1 MKKIILIIVI
11 PVILFSCKP
20 KKSTE
25 DLKKLFDDYYE
36 GTLKLYPFMATSNG
50 DNRYND
56 QFPIDLS
63 DQYRIEVKEFYTKY
77 LNALEDYDRKSLS
90 INDQTSYDILKYD
103 CEMAIESF
111 KYPDHLMPINQM
123 SGKPLDF
130 PLYGSGEGSQPFKSE
145 KDYDN
150 WLARM
155 DKFPIWCD
163 TAIAKMKEGI
173 ASGWVLPNALSIKIL
188 PQINDII
195 TEDAKKSIFYGPINK
210 MPESFS
216 KESKDKYTAAYT
228 AAIND
233 KINPAYKKLADFL
246 EKEYIPKSRDKSGI
260 SQVPNVK
267 EYYAYLAKYYT
278 TTDLSPDEI
287 FELGKKEVARIRS
300 EMEEVKTKVG
310 FTGDLKAFFTFVNE
324 SPILHPYKKDEEAIE
339 GFRKIHETMKPE
351 LAKQFDLVPKCPF
364 EIRQT
369 EAFRE
374 KSASAEYHQGTP
386 DGSRPGIFYCP
397 VLDPTKYNVF
407 QDEALFLHEAIPGHH
422 YQISLQQENKDL
434 PIFRRFLWYGAYGE
448 GYALYTEGLGKELGL
463 YTDPYQYFGK
473 LSMEMHRALRLV
485 VDVGMHTKGWTR
497 EEAIKYSMENEADS
511 EEGITAEIERYMAW
525 PGQALGYKIGQLKI
539 VELKE
544 EAKKTMGT
552 KYDVKAFHNELLK
565 YGCLPIAVLETKM
578 NEWMGRK

>member
-130 PLYGSGEGSQPFKSE
+130 PLYGSGEGSQPFKTE

-155 DKFPIWCD
+155 NKFPIWCD

-173 ASGWVLPNALSIKIL
+173 ATGWVLPNALSIKIL
-188 PQINDII
+188 PQIKDII

-233 KINPAYKKLADFL
+233 RINPAYKKLADFL

-260 SQVPNVK
+260 SQVPNGK
-267 EYYAYLAKYYT
+267 EYYAYLAKYY
-278 TTDLSPDEI
+278 
-287 FELGKKEVARIRS
+287 
-300 EMEEVKTKVG
+300 
-310 FTGDLKAFFTFVNE
+310 
-324 SPILHPYKKDEEAIE
+324 
-339 GFRKIHETMKPE
+339 
-351 LAKQFDLVPKCPF
+351 
-364 EIRQT
+364 
-369 EAFRE
+369 
-374 KSASAEYHQGTP
+374 
-386 DGSRPGIFYCP
+386 
-397 VLDPTKYNVF
+397 
-407 QDEALFLHEAIPGHH
+407 
-422 YQISLQQENKDL
+422 
-434 PIFRRFLWYGAYGE
+434 
-448 GYALYTEGLGKELGL
+448 
-463 YTDPYQYFGK
+463 
-473 LSMEMHRALRLV
+473 
-485 VDVGMHTKGWTR
+485 
-497 EEAIKYSMENEADS
+497 
-511 EEGITAEIERYMAW
+511 
-525 PGQALGYKIGQLKI
+525 
-539 VELKE
+539 
-544 EAKKTMGT
+544 
-552 KYDVKAFHNELLK
+552 
-565 YGCLPIAVLETKM
+565 
-578 NEWMGRK
+578 